1 MIELRGVHAGY
12 GTGGDVLQ
20 GVDLVVRSGGITCI
34 VGPNGAGK
42 STVLRTV
49 SGLLPARRGE
59 VLLDGHAIQSLS
71 PAEVISAGVV
81 QVPQQGGLFGNL
93 TVRDNMLLGG
103 YLIRRDR
110 TRLRRRLSELAEAF
124 PLIAERGDDRAA
136 DLSGGQRRIVE
147 FARALVTEPRVVLL
161 DEPTLGLDP
170 RTCNLVFE
178 TTRTINQLGATVL
191 MVEQNV
197 RFGLE
202 LATDGVVMERGRVLL
217 AESAASLSARTDL
230 AAMFFGA
237 GPSAQTRRRPARG
250 GPSVTAALLERLRA
264 GHRTLRPRRTR
275 VAHDRRGPHRAL
287 DGAPRDPDRP
297 GALHHDARRRR
308 DALCRRG

>member
-59 VLLDGHAIQSLS
+59 VLLDGRAIQSLS
-71 PAEVISAGVV
+71 PAAVISAGVV

-110 TRLRRRLSELAEAF
+110 TRLRRRLSELAETF

-191 MVEQNV
+191 LVEQNV

-237 GPSAQTRRRPARG
+237 GPSARTTPPSPPA
-250 GPSVTAALLERLRA
+250 E
-264 GHRTLRPRRTR
+264 
-275 VAHDRRGPHRAL
+275 D
-287 DGAPRDPDRP
+287 DP
-297 GALHHDARRRR
+297 
-308 DALCRRG
+308 